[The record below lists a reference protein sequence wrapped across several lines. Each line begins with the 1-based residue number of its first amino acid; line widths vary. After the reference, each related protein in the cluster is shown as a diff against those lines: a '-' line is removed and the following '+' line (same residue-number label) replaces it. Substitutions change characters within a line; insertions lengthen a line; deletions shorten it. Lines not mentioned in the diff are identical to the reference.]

1 MEVTLKVLRWA
12 LPALLAAT
20 LVAPGLAQRPKST
33 TSNPSPAPARSAP
46 AASASAAQ
54 RLDGIAA
61 VVNDDV
67 VLQSDVEE
75 QLYLFL
81 MNNQSQVPR
90 DSATIDTLRGQILD
104 QLINEKLIA
113 AEAKRQ
119 GVTAPE
125 TDVSREV
132 EKAILEAKKRLG
144 EDGFREQLQRENLS
158 EEKLRTRYR
167 EAAQREI
174 TSSRLLQKQFP
185 RKPVPAAEAE
195 AFFKANPDKFPKA
208 PAQVKLSVIQ
218 LPATPDSA
226 ADAVAKA
233 KILAVRKR
241 ILAGEKFAKLAAET
255 SEDPGTAKSG
265 GDLGFFARGQY
276 ESAIEDAAFALRL
289 GELSQ
294 PVRTPYGWHLLEAL
308 ERDTLKTVA
317 GRDSLDA
324 AGTPVLEAH
333 ARHILVRVQLTE
345 ADADRAKALAE
356 KVREQAVKGV
366 DFATLVHRYSRY
378 EGPAGE
384 DGDIGFVSMATLQPQ
399 IRAGLDTLEVGQV
412 SEVLANQIGYNIFKV
427 TDRKPE
433 RPYTLEEIRDELP
446 EAVSQIKTRE
456 RLDEWVK
463 TLRARAHIEIRSS

>member
-1 MEVTLKVLRWA
+1 MKFLRWA
-12 LPALLAAT
+12 FPALLAAT
-20 LVAPGLAQRPKST
+20 LVAPGLAQRPKAT
-33 TSNPSPAPARSAP
+33 ASNPPPAPVRSAP
-46 AASASAAQ
+46 ATPAGAAQ

-81 MNNQSQVPR
+81 MNNQMRP
-90 DSATIDTLRGQILD
+90 DSAGVDTLRRQILD
-104 QLINEKLIA
+104 QLINEKLIV

-125 TDVSREV
+125 TEVNREV
-132 EKAILEAKKRLG
+132 EKAMADARKRLG

-158 EEKLRTRYR
+158 EEKLRARYR

-185 RKPVPAAEAE
+185 RKSVPAAEAE
-195 AFFKANPDKFPKA
+195 AFFKENPDKFPKA

-218 LPATPDSA
+218 IPATPDSA
-226 ADAVAKA
+226 ADAAAKA
-233 KILAVRKR
+233 KLLAVRKR
-241 ILAGEKFAKLAAET
+241 ILAGEKFAKLAAEV

-265 GDLGFFARGQY
+265 GDLGFFARGSY
-276 ESAIEDAAFALRL
+276 EPAIEDAAFALKV

-294 PVRTPYGWHLLEAL
+294 PVRTPYGWHLLEPL
-308 ERDTLKTVA
+308 ERDTLKTAA

-378 EGPAGE
+378 EGPAAE

-399 IRAGLDTLEVGQV
+399 IRAGLDTLEVGQA

-427 TDRKPE
+427 TDRKPA

-446 EAVSQIKTRE
+446 EAVSQIKARE